1 MMNILLSPQVRVND
15 KIWYEIKEN
24 KVTATIN
31 DVTDTF
37 DFTGMPDGELQ
48 VHDEEMNN
56 LIETVLDEVPIIGAT
71 KENGVLTVEVLFSID
86 INEQDERLLFPKPMP
101 LDEFNDL
108 MKELAER
115 DKPEEDESVDDVEED
130 SDDSLEETDD
140 LVEPDEVADD
150 DIIVEDE
157 RVDGEELGHRD
168 DYIIDL
174 EEVDF

>member
-15 KIWYEIKEN
+15 KIWYRVSENIIK
-24 KVTATIN
+24 ASIN
-31 DVTDTF
+31 GDTDTF
-37 DFTGMPDGELQ
+37 DFTDMPNGELQ
-48 VHDEEMNN
+48 VHDEEWNS
-56 LIETVLDEVPIIGAT
+56 LIETVLDEVPIISA
-71 KENGVLTVEVLFSID
+71 KKIDGVLTVEILFSID
-86 INEQDERLLFPKPMP
+86 MNEQDERLLFPKPMP

-157 RVDGEELGHRD
+157 RVDGEELVHRD